1 MLSPPTAEPPS
12 SRAAEPPS
20 RPATEPPDS
29 RAAQQPSRPTAEP
42 PEPPNRSA
50 VGPLLHLPTRPGPT
64 YSDWADGLSLFDLTS
79 GASPAPPAT
88 ADRTVRSQ
96 WATRDAAAR
105 LTVRHHLPTT
115 ERAHFSQYKS
125 AQTLYDTVVARYSSP
140 TIAALSRLVLPYL
153 FPDLAAI
160 PTVADLI
167 THLRTSDTR
176 YRAALPAEFCA
187 KSPPPMYITL
197 YYIVTCLPDSL
208 RFVRDHFLSVC
219 PTTLTVDL
227 LEELFEGCSPS
238 PLLPSVASATAANLG
253 GFESVGA
260 ASAPSGSRRTGR
272 GKGGKG
278 ARGASGGGGGGGG
291 GSRGGGGGGGSGGG
305 GGGVGSSS
313 GGGGGGG
320 GGEGG
325 RGSGGAG
332 RGLAQR
338 SGSGGGQHQ
347 QQQRGRDS
355 PSPQQLR
362 EWYAGRQR
370 SGGAGPC
377 TYVLRTGDRAGE
389 QAGVAIF
396 DLDYDAILAAM
407 YALSTSDEGDC
418 YLCVPPDPGIETT
431 ALGADEAAALGAS
444 ASATPGA
451 SESALSGT
459 ASAQVFHTFTLDSGA
474 SRSFFRDRTT
484 LTPLSRPVAVSL
496 ADPSGGPVLA
506 SFSTVLPCPAAPSGT
521 LSGLYL
527 PSFSTNLVSGADL
540 QDQGVDQFTPASQRM
555 THCTCARTG
564 RHLATFTQ
572 RPGSGLYTL
581 STESPP
587 VPASGEV
594 AASSQ
599 VFAAASGSGPESL
612 PPLPP
617 GPAPTCIPCVE
628 GRQRAAP
635 HSSEFPPTEAP
646 LQTLHMDVWGPARV
660 RGQGH
665 ERYFLLVV
673 DDYSRYTTVFL
684 LRSKGDVTEVLIDWI
699 RAARLQLRE
708 SFGSDFPV
716 LRLHSD
722 RGGEFSSARLGAFC
736 RAQGIRQTFTLPAS
750 PQQNGIAERRIG
762 MVMDVAHTSMIHA
775 TAPHFLWPFA
785 VQFAAHQL
793 NLQPRVSVPETSPTL
808 RWTGKVGDASTF
820 RVWGSRAFV
829 RDLSADK
836 LSPRAVPCDFLN
848 FPPDAPGWQI
858 YHPTSRRV
866 LSSQDVTFDESV
878 PFYRLFPYHTAP
890 LPPPPLFLAP
900 GPPPVDPLPPQGP
913 APSGVSHVDAVEPV
927 EVAIDSGA
935 ARGAEP
941 VGARSGGAES
951 GGAEPGG
958 AESGGAEPGGAEPG
972 GAESG
977 GAEPGGAE
985 PGGAESTRV
994 ASRSAS
1000 SRRELLSTQELREW
1014 FAWRW
1019 SRAAGTGGSPVA
1031 PGPGGARAGGTGA
1044 FGAGGAAAAAGVG
1057 PAGASGATSAGAT
1070 GGVGAGVG
1078 AAGASGATGAGA
1090 TGCVGAGVGPA
1101 GGTAGAAGGTGAAGL
1116 AGVSAVGAEGA
1127 TGAGAATG
1135 GTGAV
1140 PVGSGGPARPRPY
1153 FAPLLEQP
1161 VSPLPAPSPYTGP
1174 TGGLAECREPASHPA
1189 SPVRTSR
1196 HAPRPQ
1202 SSLPVLVDP
1211 ESDSLRAASPT
1222 VARLLSTVVTDP
1234 SFESTAA
1241 STLVAELV
1249 DFAARCRLD
1258 YAASLVAESA
1268 SLCPPSVGGA
1278 CALSTDILED
1288 RQEEFQCFAAALPHL
1303 VSTLIAPEG
1312 DPDAPDIPTPRS
1324 YAEAIEGPYSS
1335 QWQSAMDAEMAS
1347 WKSTGTYVDDIPP
1360 PGANIVSGMWI
1371 FRVKR
1376 PPGSPPV
1383 FKARYVARGFSQRQ
1397 GVDYFQTFS
1406 PTPKMTTL
1414 RVLLHVAAQR
1424 DYELHS
1430 LDFSTAFLQ
1439 GSLHEDIWLR
1449 RPPGFTGSFPPGT
1462 QWSLRRP
1469 VYGLRQAP
1477 REWHDTLRTTLAA
1490 LGFAPSTADPS
1501 LFLRTDTSLPQF
1513 YILVYVDDLVFAT
1526 ADTAGLAHVKSEL
1539 QKRHTCTNLGEL
1551 RSYLGLQITR
1561 DRAQR
1566 TITLTQSHMV
1576 QQVLQRFDFTYSSP
1590 QATPLSTR
1598 HSLSALPSDESVEP
1612 SGPYPELV
1620 GCLMYLMTCT
1630 RPDLAYPLSILARY
1644 VAPGRHRPE
1653 HMAAAKRVLRYL
1665 CSTSGLGLVLGGRRP
1680 VVLTGHADASWAD
1693 DQATQRSSQG
1703 YTFSLGSGSVSWQS
1717 TRSSSVLGSSC
1728 EAEIYAG
1735 AMAAQELRWLT
1746 YLLTDLGEPP
1756 RSPPVLYVDNK
1767 AMLALCREHR
1777 LNHRTKHIA
1786 LRYFLARELQQ
1797 RGQLRLAYVASE
1809 ANTADI
1815 FTKALPPGDHQRFC
1829 TKLGLVPTWPHLL
1842 TS

>member
-1 MLSPPTAEPPS
+1 MPARELNSVRKLGVPGVSQVTKAALRSMWQPTRLPTTTAGAKNVSAGTSTPRPPTPS
-12 SRAAEPPS
+12 VPLTKLLGRRGLTGARLLLALATTKASTLRSCTSTSTTAAATSTTTAAASTTAAAASTTAAAASTTSTAATEAPIPAAAPGAAATAAAAPGAAATAAAAPGAAATAAAAPGAAATAAAAPRAA
-20 RPATEPPDS
+20 
-29 RAAQQPSRPTAEP
+29 
-42 PEPPNRSA
+42 
-50 VGPLLHLPTRPGPT
+50 
-64 YSDWADGLSLFDLTS
+64 TS
-79 GASPAPPAT
+79 GAVAPTTAALGAAT
-88 ADRTVRSQ
+88 P
-96 WATRDAAAR
+96 AAAAE
-105 LTVRHHLPTT
+105 L
-115 ERAHFSQYKS
+115 S
-125 AQTLYDTVVARYSSP
+125 LYSGSGLAVVAVV
-140 TIAALSRLVLPYL
+140 RLP
-153 FPDLAAI
+153 F
-160 PTVADLI
+160 
-167 THLRTSDTR
+167 
-176 YRAALPAEFCA
+176 
-187 KSPPPMYITL
+187 
-197 YYIVTCLPDSL
+197 
-208 RFVRDHFLSVC
+208 
-219 PTTLTVDL
+219 
-227 LEELFEGCSPS
+227 S
-238 PLLPSVASATAANLG
+238 PLLQRRPRKSLTPQQLRAWYASWGCWG
-253 GFESVGA
+253 GR
-260 ASAPSGSRRTGR
+260 SGSRPGVSSST
-272 GKGGKG
+272 
-278 ARGASGGGGGGGG
+278 AACSGQVQLQRRPRESLTPHQLREWYTSWGC
-291 GSRGGGGGGGSGGG
+291 RGG
-305 GGGVGSSS
+305 
-313 GGGGGGG
+313 
-320 GGEGG
+320 
-325 RGSGGAG
+325 
-332 RGLAQR
+332 R
-338 SGSGGGQHQ
+338 SGSRPGVSSSAAACSGQVQ
-347 QQQRGRDS
+347 LQRR
-355 PSPQQLR
+355 PRAVLSPQQLR
-362 EWYAGRQR
+362 EWYAQR
-370 SGGAGPC
+370 DGSRGTARCP
-377 TYVLRTGDRAGE
+377 YIIRTGARTGQPCGTLGHAESRCFARLSDAWRTEFGDAAALPDWVE
-389 QAGVAIF
+389 LLRLRVDIYT
-396 DLDYDAILAAM
+396 LDYDTILTAM
-407 YALSTSDEGDC
+407 YALPTSDEGDC
-418 YLCVPPDPGIETT
+418 SLCVPPDPGIEAA
-431 ALGADEAAALGAS
+431 ALGAGETAALGAS
-444 ASATPGA
+444 ASAAPGA
-451 SESALSGT
+451 GESAPSGT

-474 SRSFFRDRTT
+474 SRSFFRERTT

-506 SFSTVLPCPAAPSGT
+506 RFSTILPCPAAPSGT

-527 PSFSTNLVSGADL
+527 PSFSTNLMSGADL
-540 QDQGVDQFTPASQRM
+540 QDQGVDQFTPASQRV

-564 RHLATFTQ
+564 RHLATFTR
-572 RPGSGLYTL
+572 RPGSSLYTL

-587 VPASGEV
+587 VPASGQV
-594 AASSQ
+594 TASSQ
-599 VFAAASGSGPESL
+599 VFAAASGSGPESAPCSCRLLSHQTLLWHHRLGHPSLPRLRGLASRVLVSGLPRSL

-617 GPAPTCIPCVE
+617 GPAPTCVPCVE

-646 LQTLHMDVWGPARV
+646 LQTLHMDV
-660 RGQGH
+660 
-665 ERYFLLVV
+665 
-673 DDYSRYTTVFL
+673 
-684 LRSKGDVTEVLIDWI
+684 KGDITE
-699 RAARLQLRE
+699 
-708 SFGSDFPV
+708 
-716 LRLHSD
+716 
-722 RGGEFSSARLGAFC
+722 
-736 RAQGIRQTFTLPAS
+736 TFTLPAS
-750 PQQNGIAERRIG
+750 PQKNGIAERRIG
-762 MVMDVAHTSMIHA
+762 MVMDVARTSMIHA
-775 TAPHFLWPFA
+775 AAPHFLWPFA
-785 VQFAAHQL
+785 VEYAAHQL
-793 NLQPRVSVPETSPTL
+793 NLQPRVSLPETSPTL
-808 RWTGKVGDASTF
+808 LWTGKVGDASAF

-836 LSPRAVPCDFLN
+836 LTPRASPCVFLG
-848 FPPDAPGWQI
+848 FPPDAPGWQF

-878 PFYRLFPYHTAP
+878 PYYRLFPYRTAP

-913 APSGVSHVDAVEPV
+913 APSGVSKVDAVEPV
-927 EVAIDSGA
+927 EVAVDSGA

-941 VGARSGGAES
+941 AGAGSGGAES
-951 GGAEPGG
+951 GGAG
-958 AESGGAEPGGAEPG
+958 
-972 GAESG
+972 
-977 GAEPGGAE
+977 
-985 PGGAESTRV
+985 STRV

-1000 SRRELLSTQELREW
+1000 SRLELLSPQELREW
-1014 FAWRW
+1014 FARRW
-1019 SRAAGTGGSPVA
+1019 SRAARVGGTLVA
-1031 PGPGGARAGGTGA
+1031 TGLGGARTGGTGA
-1044 FGAGGAAAAAGVG
+1044 AGTGGAAAA
-1057 PAGASGATSAGAT
+1057 
-1070 GGVGAGVG
+1070 
-1078 AAGASGATGAGA
+1078 
-1090 TGCVGAGVGPA
+1090 AGVGPA
-1101 GGTAGAAGGTGAAGL
+1101 GGTAGAAGRTGAAGP
-1116 AGVSAVGAEGA
+1116 AGVGAAGASGAAGGSTDASESAGAGVGPVGAGGA
-1127 TGAGAATG
+1127 AGAGAATG

-1140 PVGSGGPARPRPY
+1140 PAGSRGPARPRPY
-1153 FAPLLEQP
+1153 FVPLLEKP

-1174 TGGLAECREPASHPA
+1174 TGGLAERLAPASRPA
-1189 SPVRTSR
+1189 SPVRAARTSGR
-1196 HAPRPQ
+1196 APRPRPRPPAVPGTHQ
-1202 SSLPVLVDP
+1202 MTQRPSTAPLRVPLPSPPESSLPVLADP

-1234 SFESTAA
+1234 SFESTTA
-1241 STLVAELV
+1241 SALVAELV
-1249 DFAARCRLD
+1249 NFAARCPLD
-1258 YAASLVAESA
+1258 YATSLVDASEST
-1268 SLCPPSVGGA
+1268 CPPSV
-1278 CALSTDILED
+1278 
-1288 RQEEFQCFAAALPHL
+1288 
-1303 VSTLIAPEG
+1303 G

-1347 WKSTGTYVDDIPP
+1347 WKSTGTYVDEVPP

-1430 LDFSTAFLQ
+1430 LDFSTTFLQ
-1439 GSLHEDIWLR
+1439 GSLHEEIWLR
-1449 RPPGFTGSFPPGT
+1449 RPPGFTGSFPT
-1462 QWSLRRP
+1462 VARHTED
-1469 VYGLRQAP
+1469 Y
-1477 REWHDTLRTTLAA
+1477 
-1490 LGFAPSTADPS
+1490 PS
-1501 LFLRTDTSLPQF
+1501 LFLRADTCLPPF

-1539 QKRHTCTNLGEL
+1539 QKRHTCTDLGEL
-1551 RSYLGLQITR
+1551 RSYLGLEITR

-1630 RPDLAYPLSILARY
+1630 RPVLAYPLSILARY

-1680 VVLTGHADASWAD
+1680 VVLTGHADAPWAD

-1717 TRSSSVLGSSC
+1717 TRSSSVLSSSC

-1777 LNHRTKHIA
+1777 LEHRAKHIA

-1829 TKLGLVPTWPHLL
+1829 TMLGLVPTWPHLL